1 MTEALAASPDDDA
14 DLRRLADAG
23 FGLTHLRDGQLAGMR
38 ALAAGRDVLAVMP
51 TGYGKSAIYQVPALL
66 LHGRQQRPAVV
77 VSPLISLQEDQLDGL
92 RDAAGPGA
100 AVAVNSSHSTAEQ
113 ERAWQ
118 AVESGEAAFLFLAP
132 EQLAKNSTVERIAA
146 LNIAL
151 FVVDEA
157 HCVSS
162 WHRCRRQFLLGY
174 FGEDLP
180 KPRGNC
186 DTCTDGP
193 ALLQE
198 HGVEHDGG
206 AGAGAGGGGAFPL
219 NSRVE
224 HALWGPGLVMGH
236 DGDLV
241 TVLFDRE
248 GYRTLSRKAALGHGL
263 RAPST
268 PPGNC

>member
-1 MTEALAASPDDDA
+1 MTEALAAGPDDDA

-92 RDAAGPGA
+92 RDAAGPGG
-100 AVAVNSSHSTAEQ
+100 AVAVNSSHSAAEQ

-180 KPRGNC
+180 EPCGNC

-206 AGAGAGGGGAFPL
+206 AGAAVLPTAARRRGRVPAELPRGACPL
-219 NSRVE
+219 
-224 HALWGPGLVMGH
+224 GPGTG
-236 DGDLV
+236 DGARRRPPHRAV
-241 TVLFDRE
+241 RP
-248 GYRTLSRKAALGHGL
+248 RGL
-263 RAPST
+263 PDAVAQGR
-268 PPGNC
+268 PGPRPADA